1 MIKQLTKENFE
12 HEIQTGKT
20 VLVDFWATW
29 CGPCKMIAPEL
40 ENLAAKHEELL
51 IGKVNVDDEPELAS
65 SCGISAIPTLMLFK
79 DGKHVDT
86 AVGYRSAQQLEEML
100 SL

>member
-12 HEIQTGKT
+12 HEIKSGKT

-40 ENLAAKHEELL
+40 EKLAAKHEDLL
-51 IGKVNVDDEPELAS
+51 IGKVNVDDEPELANACS
-65 SCGISAIPTLMLFK
+65 ISAIPTLMLFK

-86 AVGYRSAQQLEEML
+86 AVGFQNEQQLEAML
-100 SL
+100 GL